1 MRVLSAP
8 SPDLWPA
15 LLRIA
20 AASAIA
26 IGVGLGAALL
36 LAPRPGSLP
45 PAIIA
50 APPPSI
56 DTTPAA
62 RLFGKNEALTTQVVV
77 AGIISSEESGAAVL
91 KIDGG
96 PATAW
101 RVGQEIAPG
110 LILVGVDAGGIDL
123 ERDTGKSRVTAPH
136 SGAAVAGIRTLPD
149 AR

>member
-15 LLRIA
+15 LVKIA
-20 AASAIA
+20 AAIAIA
-26 IGVGLGAALL
+26 IGIGLAAALL
-36 LAPRPGSLP
+36 LAPHPRALP
-45 PAIIA
+45 PAIMA

-56 DTTPAA
+56 DTSPAA

-77 AGIISSEESGAAVL
+77 AGIISGEESGAAVL

-96 PATAW
+96 PAAAW

-110 LILVGVDAGGIDL
+110 LVLIGVDATGIEL
-123 ERDTGKSRVTAPH
+123 ERDSGKLRVSAPQ
-136 SGAAVAGIRTLPD
+136 SDAAVAGIRTLPD